1 MSPGDNTARTITR
14 RDTLKA
20 AGATM
25 VIGGVAGCLGD
36 DDDDAYVIGMVDSR
50 TGSLEAYGDRNER
63 GLTIALN
70 HINDVGIGDDD
81 LELEVNVEDSE
92 SLAGPGID
100 GAQVLVEEEGVPLLI
115 GAVGSGVTSGIYDS
129 VIDGTDTVQ
138 ISQNSTGA
146 LFADYPNVLRTSP
159 NGAEKGAHLA
169 DMIYD
174 DGHEEVA
181 LTYAN
186 NDYGV
191 ALEEVFQEEFNGTV
205 VESVPHEQEEPT
217 YSGELTEM
225 ADADASAFLFIT
237 YAEEFEVMANEAYD
251 RGYHEEYDYYGA
263 ESTIA
268 DSILENTEPG
278 SQDGMKG
285 VSETAPTDD
294 PNYQSYADAFV
305 DEFDQDPT
313 VWSAYTYDAIMLS
326 AIAIHLADDFSGEAI
341 GEVIRDISRSPG
353 ETVYNL
359 EEAKEIV
366 DPGDDPDEINYH
378 GVSGPINWDD
388 VGDPEG
394 AYQVYHVEDHEYV
407 WGDFLGV

>member
-1 MSPGDNTARTITR
+1 MSSNGMRSFSLTR
-14 RDTLKA
+14 RDALKA

-25 VIGGVAGCLGD
+25 MVGGLAGCLG

-50 TGSLEAYGDRNER
+50 TGSLEPYGQRNER
-63 GLTIALN
+63 GKTLALQ
-70 HINDVGIGDDD
+70 HINSVGIGDDD
-81 LELEVNVEDSE
+81 LPLEVDVQDSE
-92 SLAGPGID
+92 SMAGPGID
-100 GAQVLVEEEGVPLLI
+100 GAQVLVEERGVPILI
-115 GAVGSGVTSGIYDS
+115 GAVGSGVTSGIHDS

-159 NGAEKGAHLA
+159 NGAEKGSHLA
-169 DMIYD
+169 DLIYE

-181 LTYAN
+181 ITWVN

-191 ALEEVFQEEFNGTV
+191 ALEEVFQEEFQGTV
-205 VESVPHEQEEPT
+205 VESVSHEQEEST

-225 ADADASAFLFIT
+225 ADADPSAMLFIT
-237 YAEEFEVMANEAYD
+237 YAEEFIVMANEGYD
-251 RGYHEEYDYYGA
+251 RGYHEEFTYYGA

-285 VSETAPTDD
+285 VTETAPVDD
-294 PNYQSYADAFV
+294 PNYQSFEAAFI
-305 DEFDQDPT
+305 DEFDMEPS
-313 VWSAYTYDAIMLS
+313 VWAAYTYDAIMLA
-326 AIAIHLADDFSGEAI
+326 AIGIHVADEFTGSAI
-341 GEVIRDISRSPG
+341 GEVIRDISREPG
-353 ETVYNL
+353 ETVNNL

-366 DPGDDPDEINYH
+366 DPGGDPNDINYH

-394 AYQVYHVEDHEYV
+394 AYQIYHVEDHEYV

>member
-1 MSPGDNTARTITR
+1 MSSHDIRSFSITR
-14 RDTLKA
+14 RDLVKA

-25 VIGGVAGCLGD
+25 VAGGIAGCLG

-50 TGSLEAYGDRNER
+50 TGSLEPYGGRNER
-63 GLTIALN
+63 GKTLALQ
-70 HINDVGIGDDD
+70 HINDVGIGADN
-81 LELEVNVEDSE
+81 LPLEVDVEDSE
-92 SLAGPGID
+92 SEAGPGVNA
-100 GAQVLVEEEGVPLLI
+100 AQVLVEERGVPILI
-115 GAVGSGVTSGIYDS
+115 GAVGSGVTSAIHDS

-169 DMIYD
+169 DLIWN

-181 LTYAN
+181 ITWVN

-191 ALEEVFQEEFNGTV
+191 ALEEVFQEQYEGDV
-205 VESVPHEQEEPT
+205 VASVSHEQEEST

-225 ADADASAFLFIT
+225 DSADPSAFLFIT
-237 YAEEFEVMANEAYD
+237 YAEEFIVMANEAFD
-251 RGYHEEYDYYGA
+251 RGYHEEYAYYGA

-268 DSILENTEPG
+268 DTILENTEPG
-278 SQDGMKG
+278 SHDGMLG
-285 VSETAPTDD
+285 VTETAPVED
-294 PNYQSYADAFV
+294 PNYQDYEERFT
-305 DEFDQDPT
+305 DEFGTSPS
-313 VWSAYTYDAIMLS
+313 VWSAYAYDAVMLS
-326 AIAIHLADDFSGEAI
+326 AIAIHLAEEFTGSAI
-341 GEVIRDISRSPG
+341 NEVIRDISRPPG

-359 EEAKEIV
+359 EEAKAIV
-366 DPGDDPDEINYH
+366 DPGDDPNDINYH
-378 GVSGPINWDD
+378 GVSGPINWDE

-394 AYQVYHVEDHEYV
+394 AYQIYHVEDHEYV